1 MVTKA
6 YTAKDLSLSE
16 NGQLDRAGSSVE
28 IYQKQSEIAVKACL
42 IVHSLHLCIVRSALE
57 LLHGLSW
64 KTPFFCHIRP

>member
-16 NGQLDRAGSSVE
+16 NSQLDRAASSVE
-28 IYQKQSEIAVKACL
+28 IYQKQSETAVKACL
-42 IVHSLHLCIVRSALE
+42 IARSLHLYSARVALE
-57 LLHGLSW
+57 RFHGLSW